1 MIWMRER
8 KKRGKRMKL
17 IGLAALLVML
27 AAPGCPG
34 ASTTVI
40 PTRDLPQAAE
50 TPTAQEA
57 PKIAAPPDSLD
68 VLGGQSEL
76 PENQFVAAD
85 KAGDCPMVDVTTPQ
99 GKKEKL
105 QPQQRPL
112 CAE

>member
-1 MIWMRER
+1 
-8 KKRGKRMKL
+8 MKL

-68 VLGGQSEL
+68 VLGARAS
-76 PENQFVAAD
+76 
-85 KAGDCPMVDVTTPQ
+85 CPRTSSS
-99 GKKEKL
+99 
-105 QPQQRPL
+105 RPTRR
-112 CAE
+112 AIARWWT